1 MDQFIQKTLD
11 LLEIPEEKRR
21 RIFARVQRK
30 IQEQVLQGQE
40 AVYREIIE
48 AIELIPYTEKIALR
62 LDEIQP
68 RFKRTLH
75 EVIPTKKPEQRGG
88 IPLEEIALEYQPLLA
103 KIQEILGTQNLEVLI
118 GETIADQETIKER
131 IAALRKRKQE
141 KRQIIPPGRSL
152 KRVYF
157 TDDNQLILELGK
169 REAGFDPVEMY
180 HLNYRGVT
188 RGQLF
193 TIDPPLYLKL
203 LREGHIDQVPFA
215 TKQPVRKRR
224 PNNYDPEQEY
234 LTKYPGITRT
244 ELKRRDTKL
253 YDKLRNQGKIAIVPY
268 KDPETFK

>member
-21 RIFARVQRK
+21 IFARVQRK
-30 IQEQVLQGQE
+30 IQEKVLQGQE

-131 IAALRKRKQE
+131 IAE
-141 KRQIIPPGRSL
+141 
-152 KRVYF
+152 
-157 TDDNQLILELGK
+157 
-169 REAGFDPVEMY
+169 
-180 HLNYRGVT
+180 
-188 RGQLF
+188 
-193 TIDPPLYLKL
+193 
-203 LREGHIDQVPFA
+203 
-215 TKQPVRKRR
+215 
-224 PNNYDPEQEY
+224 
-234 LTKYPGITRT
+234 
-244 ELKRRDTKL
+244 
-253 YDKLRNQGKIAIVPY
+253 
-268 KDPETFK
+268 